1 MVTGI
6 QFWVTDYLV
15 TFLGADPNAVV
26 VGFALASL
34 TGPTA
39 GVFFGGTLRSH
50 ALAAAGVPPAHLCV
64 WPCLAGWVVDKRG
77 GYKDE
82 TGHST
87 VIALECCV
95 LFGVCALVCSIL
107 TVLFRDFLAVIAAL
121 WLVLFFGGYGL
132 CAVRGCRLHH
142 LTPATPV
149 WTQPQMPAPSRDGD
163 HHRGCAAP
171 PSIVQFCMGHDAVQL
186 SRLRRCALHL
196 RPACAGT
203 AGAPVCVPTRTH
215 RVCVQWTSLAWGF
228 RFVMAASGLAMVF
241 MVIGWRTAAREY
253 EQRSAHTEAVV
264 PAGQVGASDATSP
277 APTLPQSRP
286 RPAFREK
293 RASSTISDVPYVR
306 RCWRMRDVVVA
317 SAYPYTCVP
326 QL

>member
-1 MVTGI
+1 MVRNGRMPL
-6 QFWVTDYLV
+6 QPQ
-15 TFLGADPNAVV
+15 AC
-26 VGFALASL
+26 
-34 TGPTA
+34 
-39 GVFFGGTLRSH
+39 
-50 ALAAAGVPPAHLCV
+50 PPAHLCV

-203 AGAPVCVPTRTH
+203 PLWRARLRTYPHSPCVCPVDVTCMGLPLCHGCKWPGDGVHGHWLAHRSTR
-215 RVCVQWTSLAWGF
+215 V
-228 RFVMAASGLAMVF
+228 
-241 MVIGWRTAAREY
+241 
-253 EQRSAHTEAVV
+253 
-264 PAGQVGASDATSP
+264 
-277 APTLPQSRP
+277 
-286 RPAFREK
+286 
-293 RASSTISDVPYVR
+293 
-306 RCWRMRDVVVA
+306 
-317 SAYPYTCVP
+317 
-326 QL
+326 